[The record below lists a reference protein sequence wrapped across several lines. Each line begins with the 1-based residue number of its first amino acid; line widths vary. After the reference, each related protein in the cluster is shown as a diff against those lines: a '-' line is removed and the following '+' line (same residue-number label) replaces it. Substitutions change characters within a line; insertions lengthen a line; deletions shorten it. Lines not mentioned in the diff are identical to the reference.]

1 MTKVY
6 VFDTYAKTT
15 GGRIMHFDVVIAE
28 NVPEKAL
35 KYAKDWLDSL
45 GEHGADLA
53 PENCAYCHSSDDVP
67 LPMQQAIAEN
77 GYAIFKLEGCPK

>member
-1 MTKVY
+1 MIKAY
-6 VFDTYAKTT
+6 VFDTYAKTHS
-15 GGRIMHFDVVIAE
+15 GRIMHFDVVIAE

-35 KYAKDWLDSL
+35 KSAKDWLASL
-45 GEHGADLA
+45 GEHDAELA
-53 PENCAYCHSSDDVP
+53 PENCTYCHCSDDIP